1 MPYILTTSTCC
12 GGDGALKTAPPPPPP
27 PPRIFASESF
37 VTGNPLLLQLPW
49 GLTMTTLARQESSR
63 RNGSRSRGPI
73 SVEGKSRSS
82 RNALKHGALAQVHR
96 PVGESPELVESAVT
110 MLSEA
115 VVPTNEFE
123 EELVTRLA
131 LDLVRQK
138 RIDRYLDAAGSKDVL
153 VDDKEEENL
162 KESIRVLRHL
172 KGRWSHQ
179 LESLATS
186 SETVEDLLGIAK
198 DICTLL
204 KEVSQFEEHP
214 DRENSGSRRLLQ
226 LLEELRRAKEII
238 AYGMHHFSPD
248 PLHEKIADIAT
259 EQISMLD
266 EMITKTQEQL
276 DRYRQLRHQMAN
288 ALPPEAAVKLAGR
301 YQRLLNR
308 SLDSNLEVL
317 GKLRALANPGDCS
330 ISD

>member
-1 MPYILTTSTCC
+1 M
-12 GGDGALKTAPPPPPP
+12 
-27 PPRIFASESF
+27 
-37 VTGNPLLLQLPW
+37 
-49 GLTMTTLARQESSR
+49 TLAMQERSR
-63 RNGSRSRGPI
+63 INGSKSKGP
-73 SVEGKSRSS
+73 VTAEGKQKSS
-82 RNALKHGALAQVHR
+82 RNALRHGIRAVVHI
-96 PVGESPELVESAVT
+96 PDSESPELVESAVT

-123 EELVTRLA
+123 VELVTRLA
-131 LDLVRQK
+131 LDLVRQR
-138 RIDRYLDAAGSKDVL
+138 RIDTYLDAAGSKDVL
-153 VDDKEEENL
+153 VDDKEEQRLE
-162 KESIRVLRHL
+162 ESIRVLRHL